1 MHRLARCR
9 SRPLISARADWSRRS
24 AALPER
30 SHRSKRGAGLKC
42 VTLRPVGQFDAVDA
56 LRAARGLMRA
66 PRPLCA
72 AACRVV
78 TPRRASAQRPTGRRD
93 TLLAGPRPS
102 PARRSNRCDSVC
114 ADCTPRA
121 PRAPPGG
128 CSGRPFRAWTAACQ
142 LVLLL
147 LIRRCASPCVQP
159 APGLLRL
166 RALTTGDR
174 RACLQPRPPSVERAA
189 GLTPPCEA
197 ALVERPAVATFH
209 LRERTPLLRGG
220 SSSAHQ
226 RGRQADP
233 QRLERSVSANGR
245 RGPASP
251 SGAGGGVHRVQV
263 QDRPDRVITRSLRRD
278 RQVAADWRVVSW
290 WPGFRCTAPG
300 NSGSRAQSRRCVRV
314 CRSMPG
320 CPCHAS
326 DCRVACIRSGDGARS
341 SSARRSNRGDQQ
353 LVEQVRE
360 QDSL

>member
-1 MHRLARCR
+1 MPVAPAHFGSGRLVEAFGRAPGAFAPKQAGRRPEMRHAAAGRPVRRGRRATRRARFDEGAETIVCGGV
-9 SRPLISARADWSRRS
+9 SRR
-24 AALPER
+24 
-30 SHRSKRGAGLKC
+30 
-42 VTLRPVGQFDAVDA
+42 D
-56 LRAARGLMRA
+56 
-66 PRPLCA
+66 A
-72 AACRVV
+72 AASVGAEADR
-78 TPRRASAQRPTGRRD
+78 RRD

-114 ADCTPRA
+114 ADRTPRA
-121 PRAPPGG
+121 PRAPRGG
-128 CSGRPFRAWTAACQ
+128 CSGRPFRAWTAAC

-290 WPGFRCTAPG
+290 WPGFPCTAPG
-300 NSGSRAQSRRCVRV
+300 NSGSRAQSLVNWYQTIPAGNLRDVIW
-314 CRSMPG
+314 RSVQG
-320 CPCHAS
+320 F
-326 DCRVACIRSGDGARS
+326 
-341 SSARRSNRGDQQ
+341 
-353 LVEQVRE
+353 L
-360 QDSL
+360 